1 MAQHTNGMA
10 DLMKKYTLHKLNITG
25 YVFTYLAD
33 CFWEDV
39 SRIARHE
46 LGEEW
51 YLNDDSCPCD
61 QLSVIDDALRKYIR
75 REFPHKTVKD
85 YDAEE
90 QEYFAFLDDDR

>member
-1 MAQHTNGMA
+1 MV
-10 DLMKKYTLHKLNITG
+10 DLMSKPTLHKLNITS
-25 YVFTYLAD
+25 YVFNYLAD

-75 REFPHKTVKD
+75 REFPHKTVKN

-90 QEYFAFLDDDR
+90 QKYFAFLDDDR